1 VIRASYP
8 GHASRFT
15 SSFTV
20 THHVFKASRSMQGPD
35 YYKLL
40 GVPRSAKP
48 DDIKKAYRKLAR
60 QYHPDVNPGSAN
72 SEDRFKE
79 ISQAFDVLSD
89 PKKREIYD
97 SYGYYSEQAANAGPR
112 GPVFDF
118 ANFGAANFRDI
129 FSEIFSNVR
138 PQAARDRRPA
148 RGSDLELAVGVT
160 FEQAMQ
166 GLTTRIEVD
175 RSEICDSCQGMGEAA
190 SRTVACSACNG
201 SGQQTR
207 RVGGGSKCAYCSGSG
222 KVAAACEAC
231 RGGGI
236 VPKRETITIRIPA
249 GVDKGS
255 RVRVPGKGHSGTMG
269 GQPGDLYII
278 TNVGDH
284 AYFKRQ
290 GDNIYCTVPITV
302 PEAALGAKIEVPTVD
317 GKALLRI
324 PPGTQS
330 AQRFRLRERG
340 APSLRAGGIRGDQFV
355 EVKITLPTVISEE
368 TKEMLQQFARHNKEN
383 PRAEMGLE

>member
-1 VIRASYP
+1 
-8 GHASRFT
+8 
-15 SSFTV
+15 
-20 THHVFKASRSMQGPD
+20 MQGPD
-35 YYKLL
+35 YYNLL
-40 GVPRSAKP
+40 GVPRSAKA

-60 QYHPDVNPGSAN
+60 RYHPDVNPGN
-72 SEDRFKE
+72 TKSEDRFKE
-79 ISQAFDVLSD
+79 ISEAFEVLSD

-97 SYGYYSEQAANAGPR
+97 SYGYYSEQAANAGAR
-112 GPVFDF
+112 GPIFDF

-129 FSEIFSNVR
+129 FSEIFSSAR
-138 PQAARDRRPA
+138 PQQARQPM
-148 RGSDLELAVGVT
+148 RGSDIEYPLSVT

-166 GLTTRIEVD
+166 GVTAKMEVD
-175 RSEICDSCQGMGEAA
+175 RSEVCNACQGLGETAA
-190 SRTVACSACNG
+190 RTITCPACNG

-207 RVGGGSKCAYCSGSG
+207 RIGGASKCAQCSGSG
-222 KVAAACEAC
+222 KVASPCPSC

-236 VPKRETITIRIPA
+236 VPKRETITLKTPA

-255 RVRVPGKGHSGTMG
+255 RVRVPGKGHSGSLG

-290 GDNIYCTVPITV
+290 GDNIYCMVPITV

-324 PPGTQS
+324 PQGTQS
-330 AQRFRLRERG
+330 GQRFRLRERG
-340 APSLRAGGIRGDQFV
+340 APSLRAGGVRGDQFV
-355 EVKITLPTVISEE
+355 DVKITLPTVISEE
-368 TKEMLQQFARHNKEN
+368 TKEILQQFARHNTEN

>member
-1 VIRASYP
+1 
-8 GHASRFT
+8 
-15 SSFTV
+15 
-20 THHVFKASRSMQGPD
+20 MQGPD

-40 GVPRSAKP
+40 GVPRNAKA

-60 QYHPDVNPGSAN
+60 QYHPDVNPGNSN

-79 ISQAFDVLSD
+79 ISEAFEVLSD
-89 PKKREIYD
+89 SKKREIYD
-97 SYGYYSEQAANAGPR
+97 SYGYYSEQAADAGAGSPR
-112 GPVFDF
+112 FDF

-138 PQAARDRRPA
+138 PQATQTRRPA
-148 RGSDLELAVGVT
+148 RGSDLEYALGVT
-160 FEQAMQ
+160 FEEAMQ
-166 GLTTRIEVD
+166 GVTTRIDVD
-175 RSEICDSCQGMGEAA
+175 RSEVCAPCHGTGETS
-190 SRTVACSACNG
+190 SRTVVCSACTG

-207 RVGGGSKCAYCSGSG
+207 RVAGVSKCVLCGGSG
-222 KVAAACEAC
+222 KVAAPCESC
-231 RGGGI
+231 KGSGMVLR
-236 VPKRETITIRIPA
+236 RETVTLKIPA

-255 RVRVPGKGHSGTMG
+255 RVRLAGKGHSGSLG
-269 GQPGDLYII
+269 GPPGDLYII
-278 TNVGDH
+278 TNVSEH

-302 PEAALGAKIEVPTVD
+302 PEAALGARIEVPTVD

-330 AQRFRLRERG
+330 GQRFRLRERG
-340 APSLRAGGIRGDQFV
+340 ATSLRAGGIRGDQFV

-368 TKEMLQQFARHNKEN
+368 TKEVLQQFARHNTEN
-383 PRAEMGLE
+383 PRSQMGLA

>member
-1 VIRASYP
+1 
-8 GHASRFT
+8 
-15 SSFTV
+15 
-20 THHVFKASRSMQGPD
+20 MQSPD

-40 GVPRSAKP
+40 GVPRNAKA

-60 QYHPDVNPGSAN
+60 QHHPDVNPGSAN

-79 ISQAFDVLSD
+79 ISEAFEVLSD

-97 SYGYYSEQAANAGPR
+97 SYGYYSGQTANAGARSPI
-112 GPVFDF
+112 FDF

-138 PQAARDRRPA
+138 PHSAQARRPA
-148 RGSDLELAVGVT
+148 RGSDVEYALAVT

-166 GLTTRIEVD
+166 GVTTKIEVD
-175 RSEICDSCQGMGEAA
+175 RSDVCAACQGLGETA
-190 SRTVACSACNG
+190 SRTVVCSACNG
-201 SGQQTR
+201 TGQQTR
-207 RVGGGSKCAYCSGSG
+207 RIGGASNCAHCSGVG
-222 KVAAACEAC
+222 KFPAPCEPC
-231 RGGGI
+231 KGSGI
-236 VPKRETITIRIPA
+236 VPLRETITFRIPP

-255 RVRVPGKGHSGTMG
+255 RVRVAGKGHTGSLG
-269 GQPGDLYII
+269 GQPGDLYVI

-330 AQRFRLRERG
+330 GQRFRLRERG

>member
-1 VIRASYP
+1 MTRDIIVR
-8 GHASRFT
+8 
-15 SSFTV
+15 V
-20 THHVFKASRSMQGPD
+20 TLTLHRLRTTSMQGPD
-35 YYKLL
+35 YYQLL
-40 GVPRSAKP
+40 GVPRSAKA

-60 QYHPDVNPGSAN
+60 QYHPDVNPGNAN

-97 SYGYYSEQAANAGPR
+97 SYGYYSDQAASAGAR
-112 GPVFDF
+112 GPIFDF

-129 FSEIFSNVR
+129 FSEIFSR
-138 PQAARDRRPA
+138 PQSAQTRSPS
-148 RGSDLELAVGVT
+148 RGGDLENPLAIT

-166 GLTTRIEVD
+166 GVTIEIEID
-175 RSEICDSCQGMGEAA
+175 RNDLCTACKGMGETP
-190 SRTVACSACNG
+190 SRPVVCSVCNG

-207 RVGGGSKCAYCSGSG
+207 RIGGASKCSRCNGSG
-222 KVAAACEAC
+222 KVAASCETC
-231 RGGGI
+231 RGSG
-236 VPKRETITIRIPA
+236 VVSRRETVTLKIPA

-255 RVRVPGKGHSGTMG
+255 RVRVPGKGHIGSLG
-269 GQPGDLYII
+269 GPPGDLFII

-330 AQRFRLRERG
+330 GQRFRLRERG

-355 EVKITLPTVISEE
+355 DVKITLPSVISEE
-368 TKEMLQQFARHNKEN
+368 TKEMLQQFARHNREN

>member
-1 VIRASYP
+1 
-8 GHASRFT
+8 
-15 SSFTV
+15 
-20 THHVFKASRSMQGPD
+20 MQGPD

-40 GVPRSAKP
+40 GVPRSAKA

-60 QYHPDVNPGSAN
+60 RHHPDVNPGN
-72 SEDRFKE
+72 QDSEDRFKQ
-79 ISQAFDVLSD
+79 ISEAFEVLSD

-97 SYGYYSEQAANAGPR
+97 RYGYYSEQAAAGAVR
-112 GPVFDF
+112 GPAFDF

-138 PQAARDRRPA
+138 PQTGPARKQPT
-148 RGSDLELAVGVT
+148 RGSDIEHALGVA
-160 FEQAMQ
+160 FEDAMK
-166 GLTTRIEVD
+166 GLTAKIELD
-175 RSEICDSCQGMGEAA
+175 RSELCVACQGLGETP
-190 SRTVACSACNG
+190 SRNVTCSACGG

-207 RVGGGSKCAYCSGSG
+207 RIGGTSKCPYCGGAG
-222 KVAAACEAC
+222 KVAASCSAC
-231 RGGGI
+231 RGEGF
-236 VPKRETITIRIPA
+236 VAKRETITVRIPA
-249 GVDKGS
+249 GVDTGS
-255 RVRVPGKGHSGTMG
+255 RVRVPNRGHAGRLG
-269 GQPGDLYII
+269 GSTGDLYII
-278 TNVGDH
+278 TNVGEH

-302 PEAALGAKIEVPTVD
+302 PEAALGARIGVPTVD

-330 AQRFRLRERG
+330 GQRFRLRERG

-355 EVKITLPTVISEE
+355 EVKITLPNVISEE
-368 TKEMLQQFARHNKEN
+368 TKELLGRYARYNPEN